1 MESKSQPLELQNYLS
16 TMSFKNLIKYHCRS
30 LKNNTIIMT
39 IQNRNDL
46 NQAFRMRADSIVVS
60 DSLIGGSLLIA
71 ERVQNRRFPT
81 VVLKRITDGESCK
94 VSMGEGV
101 VIPVDR
107 EMATETLDMLEQL
120 ERMNIELDVEEVV
133 TRKINLYYGS

>member
-1 MESKSQPLELQNYLS
+1 MV
-16 TMSFKNLIKYHCRS
+16 
-30 LKNNTIIMT
+30 TIRDI
-39 IQNRNDL
+39 NDL

-71 ERVQNRRFPT
+71 ERIQNRRFPT